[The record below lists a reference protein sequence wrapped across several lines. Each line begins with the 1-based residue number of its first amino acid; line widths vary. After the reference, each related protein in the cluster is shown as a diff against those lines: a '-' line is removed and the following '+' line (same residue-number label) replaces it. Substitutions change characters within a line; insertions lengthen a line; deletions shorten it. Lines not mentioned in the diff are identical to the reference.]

1 MKKLTTSFPVIVAYK
16 GKHLSK
22 AIYDALLYF
31 QIAIDKMPP
40 DNITYGGWRLSR

>member
-1 MKKLTTSFPVIVAYK
+1 MTSLFIIVAYK

-22 AIYDALLYF
+22 AIHDALLYF

-40 DNITYGGWRLSR
+40 DNITYGGRRLSR